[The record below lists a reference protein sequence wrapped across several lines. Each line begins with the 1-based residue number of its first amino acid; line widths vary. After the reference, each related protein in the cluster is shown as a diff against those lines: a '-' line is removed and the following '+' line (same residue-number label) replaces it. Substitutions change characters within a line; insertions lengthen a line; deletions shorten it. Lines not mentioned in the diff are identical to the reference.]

1 MPSPALPS
9 PPPALELRGI
19 VKRYPGVVANDGVD
33 LAVRWGEVH
42 AILGENGAGKSTLV
56 QVAYGFTRPDA
67 GTILVDGR
75 EIHPG
80 SPTEARRAG
89 LGMVFQRPTLI
100 PAFTVTEN
108 VALVVPGLEPT
119 PDLGALA
126 VRVASTAERYGLAVD
141 PFVRAGYLTAGEQ
154 QRVEILKLLFSGARI
169 LIFDEPTSVLS
180 PHEVELVYE
189 VLERLR
195 RDGHAIVLITHRLAE
210 AMKAAGTITVMRRG
224 RVSGTVASAEAT
236 ESGLLE
242 LMFGTAPAPRP
253 RRGERP
259 PQAGPTALE
268 LSGIATLGTSERP
281 LHDMDLVVRPGE
293 IVGVAGV
300 AGNGQRELGDLILGI
315 VRPASGSKRLFGR
328 DASTWSVAQVRAAGV
343 AFVPEDAAA
352 TGAVWSLTPLENE
365 VVAAGDRYVR
375 WGGFALDRSAA
386 RADLVGALE
395 RLGVRDLPL
404 DRPVATL
411 SGGNVQRF
419 VFAKELDQRTQ
430 LVVALYPTKG
440 LDARTTA
447 AAQTE
452 LLEARARGVGVLLVS
467 QDLDELFALAD
478 RILVMRGGTI
488 AASFAPEG
496 TSPYE
501 VGRAMTGEAA

>member
-1 MPSPALPS
+1 VTAAKPLPA
-9 PPPALELRGI
+9 PALELRGI
-19 VKRYPGVVANDGVD
+19 VKRYPGVLANDGVD
-33 LAVRWGEVH
+33 LTVRWGEVH

-67 GTILVDGR
+67 GAILVEGR
-75 EIHPG
+75 EIRPG
-80 SPTEARRAG
+80 SPVEARRAG

-108 VALVVPGLEPT
+108 VALVLPGLEAR

-126 VRVASTAERYGLAVD
+126 ERVTATAQRYGLAVD
-141 PFVRAGYLTAGEQ
+141 PAARAGQLTAGEQ

-180 PHEVELVYE
+180 PHEVDLVYE

-195 RDGHAIVLITHRLAE
+195 RDGHAIVLITHGLAE
-210 AMKAAGTITVMRRG
+210 AMKAAGEITVMRRG
-224 RVSGTVASAEAT
+224 RVTGTLASSEAT
-236 ESGLLE
+236 ERQLLE
-242 LMFGTAPAPRP
+242 LMFGTAPAGRP
-253 RRGERP
+253 RRDPRAAE
-259 PQAGPTALE
+259 AGAEALE
-268 LSGIATLGTSERP
+268 LSGVATLGTSERP
-281 LHDMDLVVRPGE
+281 LHDLDLVVRAGE

-315 VRPASGSKRLFGR
+315 VRPVSGTKRLFAR
-328 DASTWSVAQVRAAGV
+328 DASAWSVAKVREAGV

-352 TGAVWSLTPLENE
+352 TGAIWSLTAVENE
-365 VVAAGDRYVR
+365 LVTAGDRYVR
-375 WGGFALDRSAA
+375 WGGLALDRSAA
-386 RADLVGALE
+386 RAEIVGALE

-404 DRPVATL
+404 ERPVATL

-419 VFAKELDQRTQ
+419 VFAKELDERTR

-447 AAQTE
+447 AAQVE
-452 LLEARARGVGVLLVS
+452 LLRARSRGVGVLLVS

-478 RILVMRGGTI
+478 RIVVMRGGSI
-488 AASFAPEG
+488 VASFAPEDVN
-496 TSPYE
+496 PYE